1 MKQYVCG
8 RNAVMELL
16 KSGVEVDKLYIQKGE
31 LKGSIKAIIAKASDK
46 RIIISEV
53 DKRKLDELSEGLP
66 HQGVVAYVS
75 DYKYYEVDEIIEYAR
90 SKNEAIRLI
99 ILDEIEDPHNT
110 GSIIRTA
117 ETAGFHGV
125 IMPKRR
131 SSGITTTVHKASAG
145 ATTYMKVAK
154 VTNIAETINRLKEE
168 NIWVYGADGDADTLY
183 TQADLKG
190 NVCLVIGNEGKGI
203 TRLVKERCDQL
214 IKLPMFGRIESLNAS
229 NAAAI
234 LIYEV
239 VRQNA

>member
-1 MKQYVCG
+1 
-8 RNAVMELL
+8 
-16 KSGVEVDKLYIQKGE
+16 
-31 LKGSIKAIIAKASDK
+31 
-46 RIIISEV
+46 
-53 DKRKLDELSEGLP
+53 
-66 HQGVVAYVS
+66 
-75 DYKYYEVDEIIEYAR
+75 
-90 SKNEAIRLI
+90 
-99 ILDEIEDPHNT
+99 
-110 GSIIRTA
+110 
-117 ETAGFHGV
+117 
-125 IMPKRR
+125 
-131 SSGITTTVHKASAG
+131 
-145 ATTYMKVAK
+145 MKVAK

>member
-125 IMPKRR
+125 IMPKEDPP
-131 SSGITTTVHKASAG
+131 GLQPQCT
-145 ATTYMKVAK
+145 
-154 VTNIAETINRLKEE
+154 
-168 NIWVYGADGDADTLY
+168 
-183 TQADLKG
+183 
-190 NVCLVIGNEGKGI
+190 
-203 TRLVKERCDQL
+203 
-214 IKLPMFGRIESLNAS
+214 KLLQVQQPI
-229 NAAAI
+229 
-234 LIYEV
+234 
-239 VRQNA
+239 

>member
-16 KSGVEVDKLYIQKGE
+16 KSGTEVDKLYIQKGE

-90 SKNEAIRLI
+90 SKNEPIRLI

-110 GSIIRTA
+110 GAIIRTA

-125 IMPKRR
+125 IIPKRR
-131 SSGITTTVHKASAG
+131 SSGITPTVHKASAG

-154 VTNIAETINRLKEE
+154 VTNIAETINKLKEE
-168 NIWVYGADGDADTLY
+168 NIWVFGADGDADALY
-183 TQADLKG
+183 TEADLKG

-214 IKLPMFGRIESLNAS
+214 IKLPMFGQIESLNAS

-239 VRQNA
+239 IRQNA

>member
-16 KSGVEVDKLYIQKGE
+16 KSGAEVDKLYIQKGE

-131 SSGITTTVHKASAG
+131 SSGITPTVHKASAG